1 MKNLKILI
9 SLIIIEI
16 INSKTEGV
24 FFPKRGNAL
33 LLSELTYEEALNEY
47 QYMFI
52 QAFAEWC
59 STCKRVEVELHK
71 VIDYFENNIDTPNIG
86 FGMIYGTYNR
96 NFMQKFNVPGYPYLA
111 LFSGNIKIKEY
122 VEEFKYENIVPWI
135 RKFIYPTIQE
145 IKDELTFNIILN
157 NKDISKVIA
166 YYGNDKNTLNILEKS
181 ALSHPK
187 YTFIKVLNKT
197 LMKLVNAKENDIV
210 LYKNFDD
217 LNNTLNI
224 PIDYEKT
231 EKFIDKYSHKL
242 FKPFN
247 LKKGRKIF
255 SKKRNLLLFM
265 MKNRKEKNIEE
276 EKERENICKE
286 LRDKVQC
293 ITTIYDE
300 KEIERYQ
307 KILNTPKRKEDP
319 YNNYPHQIIE
329 EDQFENNQ
337 NMQFLIDLYTSLQIK
352 NNTET
357 EIFLFDFSNKISY
370 AYNIENNEKKILT
383 FMKNWYE
390 NKLDNKTIKIKLP
403 SSIKNNVIKTNVDKF
418 DRDVI
423 NNNFDVLVKFYAP
436 WCGHCKRL
444 APIYDKL
451 ANFYSEKNKR
461 IKFVEV
467 DATTNEIPGF
477 IIEGYPTIYLFKRN
491 DKSHPVLYTGEDNYG
506 DISKFID
513 EEIRKK

>member
-166 YYGNDKNTLNILEKS
+166 YYGNDKNTLNIL
-181 ALSHPK
+181 
-187 YTFIKVLNKT
+187 
-197 LMKLVNAKENDIV
+197 
-210 LYKNFDD
+210 
-217 LNNTLNI
+217 
-224 PIDYEKT
+224 
-231 EKFIDKYSHKL
+231 
-242 FKPFN
+242 
-247 LKKGRKIF
+247 
-255 SKKRNLLLFM
+255 
-265 MKNRKEKNIEE
+265 
-276 EKERENICKE
+276 
-286 LRDKVQC
+286 
-293 ITTIYDE
+293 
-300 KEIERYQ
+300 
-307 KILNTPKRKEDP
+307 
-319 YNNYPHQIIE
+319 
-329 EDQFENNQ
+329 
-337 NMQFLIDLYTSLQIK
+337 
-352 NNTET
+352 
-357 EIFLFDFSNKISY
+357 
-370 AYNIENNEKKILT
+370 
-383 FMKNWYE
+383 
-390 NKLDNKTIKIKLP
+390 
-403 SSIKNNVIKTNVDKF
+403 
-418 DRDVI
+418 
-423 NNNFDVLVKFYAP
+423 
-436 WCGHCKRL
+436 
-444 APIYDKL
+444 
-451 ANFYSEKNKR
+451 
-461 IKFVEV
+461 
-467 DATTNEIPGF
+467 
-477 IIEGYPTIYLFKRN
+477 
-491 DKSHPVLYTGEDNYG
+491 
-506 DISKFID
+506 
-513 EEIRKK
+513 

>member
-1 MKNLKILI
+1 M
-9 SLIIIEI
+9 
-16 INSKTEGV
+16 
-24 FFPKRGNAL
+24 
-33 LLSELTYEEALNEY
+33 
-47 QYMFI
+47 
-52 QAFAEWC
+52 
-59 STCKRVEVELHK
+59 
-71 VIDYFENNIDTPNIG
+71 
-86 FGMIYGTYNR
+86 
-96 NFMQKFNVPGYPYLA
+96 
-111 LFSGNIKIKEY
+111 
-122 VEEFKYENIVPWI
+122 
-135 RKFIYPTIQE
+135 
-145 IKDELTFNIILN
+145 
-157 NKDISKVIA
+157 
-166 YYGNDKNTLNILEKS
+166 
-181 ALSHPK
+181 SHPK

-197 LMKLVNAKENDIV
+197 LIKLVNAKENDIV

-319 YNNYPHQIIE
+319 YNSYPHQIIE